1 MTPGI
6 EGVQAIGAVADAAAA
21 QAAQTAQAGQAVEPT
36 GRFADWFDGQ
46 VSQLD
51 TQLVQAEQGVQQLAA
66 GDAASLH
73 DVMIRME
80 EARLAFQLAV
90 QFRNK
95 VLEAY
100 QDVMRMQV

>member
-1 MTPGI
+1 MNPGVAGI
-6 EGVQAIGAVADAAAA
+6 EPVGAISEVQPQASAVAPS
-21 QAAQTAQAGQAVEPT
+21 QPT
-36 GRFADWFDGQ
+36 GRFADWFDSQVGQ
-46 VSQLD
+46 LN

-80 EARLAFQLAV
+80 EARLSFQLAV
-90 QFRNK
+90 QFRSR

>member
-1 MTPGI
+1 MTPEIGAL
-6 EGVQAIGAVADAAAA
+6 QAIGAVGESAAASGAPA
-21 QAAQTAQAGQAVEPT
+21 QAAEPS
-36 GRFADWFDGQ
+36 GRFAAWFDTQVGQ
-46 VSQLD
+46 LN

-80 EARLAFQLAV
+80 EARLSFELAV

-95 VLEAY
+95 VLESY

>member
-1 MTPGI
+1 MIPGVDAI
-6 EGVQAIGAVADAAAA
+6 QAIGAVPDVQP
-21 QAAQTAQAGQAVEPT
+21 QAAVAVAAPT
-36 GRFADWFDGQ
+36 GRFAEWFDTQVGQ
-46 VSQLD
+46 LN
-51 TQLVQAEQGVQQLAA
+51 TQLLEAQQGVQQLAA

-80 EARLAFQLAV
+80 EARLSMQLAV
-90 QFRNK
+90 QIRSR

>member
-1 MTPGI
+1 MNPGVAGI
-6 EGVQAIGAVADAAAA
+6 EPVGTISDIQT
-21 QAAQTAQAGQAVEPT
+21 QAATVAPSQPS
-36 GRFADWFDGQ
+36 GRFADWFDNQVGQ
-46 VSQLD
+46 LN
-51 TQLVQAEQGVQQLAA
+51 TQLVHAEQGVQQLAA

-80 EARLAFQLAV
+80 EARLSFQLAV
-90 QFRNK
+90 QFRSR

>member
-1 MTPGI
+1 VTPGVDAI
-6 EGVQAIGAVADAAAA
+6 QAIGAVPDLQPQAAAA
-21 QAAQTAQAGQAVEPT
+21 AEPV
-36 GRFADWFDGQ
+36 GRFAEWFDGQ
-46 VSQLD
+46 VGQLN
-51 TQLVQAEQGVQQLAA
+51 TQLLQAEQGVQQLAA

-80 EARLAFQLAV
+80 EARLSMQLAV
-90 QFRNK
+90 QLRSR

>member
-1 MTPGI
+1 VSPGV
-6 EGVQAIGAVADAAAA
+6 EGIQAIGAVADVQPQAAAA
-21 QAAQTAQAGQAVEPT
+21 AAPTEPA
-36 GRFADWFDGQ
+36 GRFADWFDNQVGQ
-46 VSQLD
+46 LN

-66 GDAASLH
+66 GNAASLH

-80 EARLAFQLAV
+80 EARLSFQLAV
-90 QFRNK
+90 QFRSR

>member
-1 MTPGI
+1 MNPGLT
-6 EGVQAIGAVADAAAA
+6 GVEAIGAVGEPQAAAP
-21 QAAQTAQAGQAVEPT
+21 AVSTEPAS
-36 GRFADWFDGQ
+36 RFADWFDNQVGQ
-46 VSQLD
+46 LN

-66 GDAASLH
+66 GNAASLH

-80 EARLAFQLAV
+80 EARLSFQLAV
-90 QFRNK
+90 QFRSR

>member
-1 MTPGI
+1 MNPGVSEI
-6 EGVQAIGAVADAAAA
+6 QAIGAVSDVQP
-21 QAAQTAQAGQAVEPT
+21 QATAVAPAEPT
-36 GRFADWFDGQ
+36 GRFADWFDNQVGQ
-46 VSQLD
+46 LN

-66 GDAASLH
+66 GNAASLH

-80 EARLAFQLAV
+80 EARLSFQLAV
-90 QFRNK
+90 QFRSR

>member
-1 MTPGI
+1 MSPGV
-6 EGVQAIGAVADAAAA
+6 EGVQAIGAVADVQPQAAAS
-21 QAAQTAQAGQAVEPT
+21 AAPTEPS
-36 GRFADWFDGQ
+36 GRFADWFDHQVGQ
-46 VSQLD
+46 LN

-66 GDAASLH
+66 GNAASLH

-80 EARLAFQLAV
+80 EARLSFQLAV
-90 QFRNK
+90 QFRSR